1 MYEGNIEG
9 TLAELDFGRML
20 FINKVPFL
28 FVILQDVKKL
38 DYDFEILY
46 PSGIVACADAKCK
59 IEATTFTENGIRN
72 VLNEA
77 RKQLPNERPGIVF
90 VKVPARW
97 LEDPNFVPLS
107 IQCARKFLGGV
118 PRVVAVKY
126 YCSPVVWANNVL
138 IIRHAFKE
146 VSNPITEFGNNLNW
160 DIFQKGEFPPEW
172 NGSPPWWQRFFCF
185 PTGNPNDNK

>member
-1 MYEGNIEG
+1 MMSFNGFG
-9 TLAELDFGRML
+9 TNLYGKRDVNLADGSYYRYKMDDCPL
-20 FINKVPFL
+20 FPNCAAR
-28 FVILQDVKKL
+28 
-38 DYDFEILY
+38 
-46 PSGIVACADAKCK
+46 VACADAKCK

-107 IQCARKFLGGV
+107 IQCARRFLGGV

-138 IIRHAFKE
+138 MIRHAFKE

>member
-1 MYEGNIEG
+1 M
-9 TLAELDFGRML
+9 DDCPL
-20 FINKVPFL
+20 FPNCAAR
-28 FVILQDVKKL
+28 
-38 DYDFEILY
+38 
-46 PSGIVACADAKCK
+46 VACADAKCK

-97 LEDPNFVPLS
+97 VEDPNFVPLS
-107 IQCARKFLGGV
+107 IQCARRFLGGV

-138 IIRHAFKE
+138 MIRHAFKE